1 MNATETV
8 ADPAVAPI
16 APSPALLDIRDL
28 TLDLPDGTRLLD
40 GITLSVAAGE
50 TVGLVGESGSG
61 KSLTARTVLGLVPD
75 RSTITG
81 EVVLDGAGVLTA
93 PAPELR
99 QLRRHGAAM
108 IFQDPRAGINPM
120 RTIGDHLTEALRL
133 AEGWSTDAARARAVE
148 LLEAV
153 RLPRPEDHLRQYPHE
168 FSGGMLQR
176 VMIAGALT
184 TSPKLLVCDE
194 PTTALDVTTQAEIIG
209 VLAEQRASRGMGM
222 LFITHDLNLAAS
234 LCDRVYVMSGGQVV
248 EQGRAHDVLR
258 APRAEYTR
266 RLVAATPTLVG
277 DGHGTGGSAHHAG
290 AQHPSSGVSSEISD
304 SVHGERGT
312 GAAAAA
318 APMADMEHRIGG
330 SGVHAGAQHPSSGV
344 SATTSDS
351 VRREGG
357 VDAAPPAEPASPMLE
372 AAGVSKTY
380 LRRGK
385 EPVRAVIDAT
395 VAVPRGGA
403 LGVVGESGS
412 GKSTLARMIVGLEA
426 ADHGDSR
433 IDGRERTAVPRNR
446 RERLAHARSVQM
458 VFQDPYLSLDPR
470 ITAGRA
476 IEDAL
481 RLHTRLSATEA
492 RSRVLDLLAQVGLGE
507 KHAAARPRTLS
518 GGQRQ
523 RVAIARAL
531 AIEPDV
537 LVMDEATSALDVS
550 VQAQVLDLV
559 DRIRRG
565 RGLTVLFISHDLAV
579 VRRVCDE
586 TVVMRR
592 GEIVERGRTA
602 ELLDAPQHEYTRLL
616 IDSVPKPGWDAEAA
630 GAEAEAA
637 GIDLAGAD
645 GPALEPEAE
654 AEAVAIEEAKVEV
667 SGQAR

>member
-1 MNATETV
+1 MNAHDSV
-8 ADPAVAPI
+8 AEPAATGIPEAPAVHGE
-16 APSPALLDIRDL
+16 ALLGIRDL
-28 TLDLPDGTRLLD
+28 TLDLADGTRLLH
-40 GITLSVAAGE
+40 GISLSVAAGE

-61 KSLTARTVLGLVPD
+61 KSLTARTVLGLLPPRAV
-75 RSTITG
+75 TTG
-81 EVVLDGAGVLTA
+81 DVVLGGAGVLTA
-93 PAPELR
+93 TAPQLR
-99 QLRRHGAAM
+99 GLRRHGAAM

-133 AEGWSTDAARARAVE
+133 AEGWSADAARARAVE
-148 LLEAV
+148 LLTAV
-153 RLPRPEDHLRQYPHE
+153 RLPRPEEHLRQYPHE

-184 TSPKLLVCDE
+184 TSPRLLVCDE

-209 VLAEQRASRGMGM
+209 VLSEQRARRGMGM
-222 LFITHDLNLAAS
+222 LFITHDLNLASS
-234 LCDRVYVMSGGQVV
+234 LCDSVYVMSGGHIV

-258 APRAEYTR
+258 DPQAEYTR
-266 RLVAATPTLVG
+266 RLVAATPTLF
-277 DGHGTGGSAHHAG
+277 GSA
-290 AQHPSSGVSSEISD
+290 PVSRAAEGTAPPRDVPAATDGRSPLRTD
-304 SVHGERGT
+304 PWPLGERSDHVPTALSGPT
-312 GAAAAA
+312 
-318 APMADMEHRIGG
+318 AP
-330 SGVHAGAQHPSSGV
+330 
-344 SATTSDS
+344 AT
-351 VRREGG
+351 
-357 VDAAPPAEPASPMLE
+357 PML
-372 AAGVSKTY
+372 AAFGISKTY
-380 LRRGK
+380 HRRGK
-385 EPVRAVIDAT
+385 EPVHAVIEASIT
-395 VAVPRGGA
+395 VPRGGA

-412 GKSTLARMIVGLEA
+412 GKSTLARLVVGLES
-426 ADHGDSR
+426 ADGGDIR
-433 IDGRERTAVPRNR
+433 IDGRARTAVPRGR

-481 RLHTRLSATEA
+481 RLHGGTGSERRLSASE
-492 RSRVLDLLAQVGLGE
+492 SRTRVRDLLAQVGLGE

-531 AIEPDV
+531 AIEPGV

-559 DRIRRG
+559 DHIRRE

-592 GEIVERGRTA
+592 GEIVERGRTD
-602 ELLDAPQHEYTRLL
+602 ELLADPQHEYTRLL
-616 IDSVPKPGWDAEAA
+616 IDSVPKPGWDPEQAGAEVEHAGIDAQGSDGVADDDAEAA
-630 GAEAEAA
+630 SVDA
-637 GIDLAGAD
+637 
-645 GPALEPEAE
+645 
-654 AEAVAIEEAKVEV
+654 AKVEA

>member
-1 MNATETV
+1 MTPATNDRIGP
-8 ADPAVAPI
+8 ADAGVTAS
-16 APSPALLDIRDL
+16 AALLDIRDL
-28 TLDLPDGTRLLD
+28 TLDLPNGTRLLH
-40 GITLSVAAGE
+40 GISLSVAAGE

-61 KSLTARTVLGLVPD
+61 KSLTARTVLGLLPD
-75 RSTITG
+75 RATTAG
-81 EVVLDGAGVLTA
+81 TVVLDGTDVLAA
-93 PAPELR
+93 PGAQLR
-99 QLRRHGAAM
+99 QLRRRGAGM

-120 RTIGDHLTEALRL
+120 RTIGDHLTESLRL
-133 AEGWSTDAARARAVE
+133 AEGWSAADARARALE
-148 LLEAV
+148 LLGAV
-153 RLPRPEDHLRQYPHE
+153 RLPRPEDHLRQFPHE

-184 TSPKLLVCDE
+184 TSPQLLVCDE

-209 VLAEQRASRGMGM
+209 VLTEQRASRGMGM

-258 APRAEYTR
+258 DPQADYTR
-266 RLVAATPTLVG
+266 RLVAATPTLAGAAPGAVAE
-277 DGHGTGGSAHHAG
+277 HSVGGSAGRAG
-290 AQHPSSGVSSEISD
+290 ARHPFD
-304 SVHGERGT
+304 
-312 GAAAAA
+312 
-318 APMADMEHRIGG
+318 GG
-330 SGVHAGAQHPSSGV
+330 SPESSTV
-344 SATTSDS
+344 
-351 VRREGG
+351 V
-357 VDAAPPAEPASPMLE
+357 PMLQ
-372 AAGVSKTY
+372 ATGVSKTY

-385 EPVRAVIDAT
+385 DPVRAVVDAT
-395 VAVPRGGA
+395 VEVPRGGA

-412 GKSTLARMIVGLEA
+412 GKSTLARMIVGLEGTDA
-426 ADHGDSR
+426 GDIR
-433 IDGRERTAVPRNR
+433 IDGRERTAAQRGR
-446 RERLAHARSVQM
+446 AERIAHARSVQM

-481 RLHTRLSATEA
+481 RLHTRLSPGEA
-492 RSRVLDLLAQVGLGE
+492 RTRVLSLLEQVGLGE

-559 DRIRRG
+559 DRIRRE

-579 VRRVCDE
+579 VRRVCE
-586 TVVMRR
+586 QTVVMRR
-592 GEIVERGRTA
+592 GEIVERGDTA
-602 ELLDAPQHEYTRLL
+602 ALLASPQHEYTRLL
-616 IDSVPKPGWDAEAA
+616 IDSVPKPGWDAAAA
-630 GAEAEAA
+630 GAEVEA
-637 GIDLAGAD
+637 LLGAD
-645 GPALEPEAE
+645 AERSDAATGPDAGSEAS
-654 AEAVAIEEAKVEV
+654 AIEEAQIEA

>member
-1 MNATETV
+1 
-8 ADPAVAPI
+8 
-16 APSPALLDIRDL
+16 
-28 TLDLPDGTRLLD
+28 
-40 GITLSVAAGE
+40 
-50 TVGLVGESGSG
+50 
-61 KSLTARTVLGLVPD
+61 
-75 RSTITG
+75 
-81 EVVLDGAGVLTA
+81 
-93 PAPELR
+93 
-99 QLRRHGAAM
+99 M

-133 AEGWSTDAARARAVE
+133 AEGWSADAARARAVE
-148 LLEAV
+148 LLTAV
-153 RLPRPEDHLRQYPHE
+153 RLPRPEEHLRQYPHE

-184 TSPKLLVCDE
+184 TSPRLLVCDE

-209 VLAEQRASRGMGM
+209 VLSEQRARRGMGM

-234 LCDRVYVMSGGQVV
+234 LCDRVYVMSGGRIV

-258 APRAEYTR
+258 DPQAEYTR
-266 RLVAATPTLVG
+266 RLVAATPTLFASPPTLTGHSVG
-277 DGHGTGGSAHHAG
+277 DLSRQTDR
-290 AQHPSSGVSSEISD
+290 QHPLTGVSSKSSE
-304 SVHGERGT
+304 SVHGD
-312 GAAAAA
+312 GADA
-318 APMADMEHRIGG
+318 GG
-330 SGVHAGAQHPSSGV
+330 DA
-344 SATTSDS
+344 SARTEPS
-351 VRREGG
+351 VR
-357 VDAAPPAEPASPMLE
+357 VPDARPECSKRSGSRRPIT
-372 AAGVSKTY
+372 AAGRSRCT
-380 LRRGK
+380 RS
-385 EPVRAVIDAT
+385 IDASIT
-395 VAVPRGGA
+395 VPRGGA

-412 GKSTLARMIVGLEA
+412 GKSTLARMIVGLESV
-426 ADHGDSR
+426 DGGDIR
-433 IDGRERTAVPRNR
+433 IDGRARTAVPRGR

-481 RLHTRLSATEA
+481 RLHGGSGGGRRLSASDSRA
-492 RSRVLDLLAQVGLGE
+492 RVRDLLAQVGLGE

-559 DRIRRG
+559 DRIRRE

-592 GEIVERGRTA
+592 GEIVERGRTD
-602 ELLDAPQHEYTRLL
+602 ELLADPQHEYTRLL
-616 IDSVPKPGWDAEAA
+616 IDSVPQPRLGAASGGRRGRGRGDRCRGDRRRGLRPSAPRTMPRRQRWRPRGSRHRDRHGERPAFVARRRSVRGGWRRVQRRTDSGRRARPAVA
-630 GAEAEAA
+630 G
-637 GIDLAGAD
+637 DWDRLLGAD
-645 GPALEPEAE
+645 LPSSGRNPGTEQPSAHHARGAGPARS
-654 AEAVAIEEAKVEV
+654 VRRSTV
-667 SGQAR
+667 SPSLLPVVRSSRSRCSSATRDRYVLARQSW

>member
-16 APSPALLDIRDL
+16 APNPALLDIRDL

-75 RSTITG
+75 RASITG

-277 DGHGTGGSAHHAG
+277 AAPGATAGHRIGGSAEHAG
-290 AQHPSSGVSSEISD
+290 PQHPSTGVSSEISD

-312 GAAAAA
+312 
-318 APMADMEHRIGG
+318 
-330 SGVHAGAQHPSSGV
+330 
-344 SATTSDS
+344 
-351 VRREGG
+351 
-357 VDAAPPAEPASPMLE
+357 DAAPPAGTAAAMLE

-380 LRRGK
+380 VRRGK
-385 EPVRAVIDAT
+385 EPVRAVIDAS

-426 ADHGDSR
+426 ADTGDIR

-559 DRIRRG
+559 DRIRRE

-602 ELLDAPQHEYTRLL
+602 ELLAAPQHEYTRLL

-630 GAEAEAA
+630 GAEVEAAGVDGGAPDAGADDGDAEAAAVETAKAEAA
-637 GIDLAGAD
+637 G
-645 GPALEPEAE
+645 
-654 AEAVAIEEAKVEV
+654 
-667 SGQAR
+667 QAR